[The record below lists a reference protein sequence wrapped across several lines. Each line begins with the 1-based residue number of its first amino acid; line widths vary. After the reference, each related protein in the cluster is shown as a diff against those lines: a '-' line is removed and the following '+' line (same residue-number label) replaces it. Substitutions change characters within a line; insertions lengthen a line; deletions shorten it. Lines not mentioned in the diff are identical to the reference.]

1 MRGQSECAEEYIEA
15 RHEKAMLSRM
25 YRNSIETNKM
35 KKSAAAVKSV
45 TLAGCTKQPW
55 GSRESPDL
63 CKAPRTARVL
73 PATALAAI
81 ERVATI
87 AEEAIRQ
94 LAASTHEDRAVH
106 DDLREGLLRD
116 AAGEDGRAAQAQR
129 TAGRRGRSARVLEP
143 AVLEHQQPTGRHG
156 RSPPVLEDHATPA
169 TERGWARV
177 LEPSVLEDHA
187 APATERGW
195 AQVLEDAEL
204 TTPSTLSPSSSRETS
219 PTCAKNGD
227 QVGLDA
233 WYRRFIDKAQTS
245 AAQGLS
251 CKQSV
256 SEEARSAP
264 TSPASGVARPAEQL
278 SVQQVLEQGSG
289 VYCYVLPE
297 LQVYEVTAEDGG
309 SLLSNE
315 YVVLKVGKTE
325 VYSGGFAKRMRE
337 ELVDVRGWRHA
348 ERQTLGQRV
357 VFLLSG
363 PGESGYEKPVIHNIG
378 ANIGRAGVDRS
389 RSAATLQRVLA
400 ADPSNTLDNIVF
412 KKRGNLKVGHGWRL
426 WLSHAGKSPRTG
438 PSEFVVVH
446 RDVVAALRREFY
458 AAPGALCIET
468 LMRLMREHRGPALR
482 AVCVDFADPAV
493 SLGPLHFD
501 NFGC

>member
-15 RHEKAMLSRM
+15 RHEKEMLSRM

-35 KKSAAAVKSV
+35 KQSVGAVRGI

-55 GSRESPDL
+55 GSKEPPDL
-63 CKAPRTARVL
+63 FKAPRTARVL

-81 ERVATI
+81 ERVVTI

-94 LAASTHEDRAVH
+94 LAAGTHEDRAVH
-106 DDLREGLLRD
+106 DDLREGLLQY
-116 AAGEDGRAAQAQR
+116 AAGEDRRAAQAQR
-129 TAGRRGRSARVLEP
+129 TAGRHGRSAPVLGD
-143 AVLEHQQPTGRHG
+143 QQPTGRHG
-156 RSPPVLEDHATPA
+156 RSPPVLEDHAAPA

-177 LEPSVLEDHA
+177 LGPPVQEDHA
-187 APATERGW
+187 APATELGW
-195 AQVLEDAEL
+195 ARVLEDAEL
-204 TTPSTLSPSSSRETS
+204 TTPSTLSPSSSRATS
-219 PTCAKNGD
+219 PTCA
-227 QVGLDA
+227 
-233 WYRRFIDKAQTS
+233 
-245 AAQGLS
+245 
-251 CKQSV
+251 
-256 SEEARSAP
+256 RSAP
-264 TSPASGVARPAEQL
+264 ASPVSGVARQAEQL

-389 RSAATLQRVLA
+389 RSAATLQRVLT

-426 WLSHAGKSPRTG
+426 WLSHAAKSPRTG

-482 AVCVDFADPAV
+482 AVSVDFADPAV

>member
-1 MRGQSECAEEYIEA
+1 
-15 RHEKAMLSRM
+15 
-25 YRNSIETNKM
+25 
-35 KKSAAAVKSV
+35 
-45 TLAGCTKQPW
+45 
-55 GSRESPDL
+55 
-63 CKAPRTARVL
+63 
-73 PATALAAI
+73 
-81 ERVATI
+81 
-87 AEEAIRQ
+87 
-94 LAASTHEDRAVH
+94 
-106 DDLREGLLRD
+106 
-116 AAGEDGRAAQAQR
+116 
-129 TAGRRGRSARVLEP
+129 
-143 AVLEHQQPTGRHG
+143 
-156 RSPPVLEDHATPA
+156 
-169 TERGWARV
+169 
-177 LEPSVLEDHA
+177 
-187 APATERGW
+187 
-195 AQVLEDAEL
+195 
-204 TTPSTLSPSSSRETS
+204 
-219 PTCAKNGD
+219 
-227 QVGLDA
+227 
-233 WYRRFIDKAQTS
+233 
-245 AAQGLS
+245 
-251 CKQSV
+251 
-256 SEEARSAP
+256 
-264 TSPASGVARPAEQL
+264 
-278 SVQQVLEQGSG
+278 VQQVLEQGSG